1 MENIL
6 IIFLI
11 IIVFVL
17 VITIILFLAKLVK
30 IEARYNNFIS
40 KFDNKESIEE
50 TLRKYISIVNNVNEE
65 NKIIS
70 SNYVN
75 LERQLNKCAQK
86 IGLVRYNAFD
96 DVGSDLSF
104 ALAILDNEN
113 NGIVLNAIYARTSSN
128 IYAKPIE
135 NGNSKYAL
143 SEEEIKAVN
152 RAKEQ

>member
-75 LERQLNKCAQK
+75 LERQLKKCTQK
-86 IGLVRYNAFD
+86 IGIVRYNAFD

>member
-50 TLRKYISIVNNVNEE
+50 TLRKYISIVNN
-65 NKIIS
+65 
-70 SNYVN
+70 
-75 LERQLNKCAQK
+75 
-86 IGLVRYNAFD
+86 
-96 DVGSDLSF
+96 LS
-104 ALAILDNEN
+104 LIH
-113 NGIVLNAIYARTSSN
+113 I
-128 IYAKPIE
+128 
-135 NGNSKYAL
+135 
-143 SEEEIKAVN
+143 
-152 RAKEQ
+152 